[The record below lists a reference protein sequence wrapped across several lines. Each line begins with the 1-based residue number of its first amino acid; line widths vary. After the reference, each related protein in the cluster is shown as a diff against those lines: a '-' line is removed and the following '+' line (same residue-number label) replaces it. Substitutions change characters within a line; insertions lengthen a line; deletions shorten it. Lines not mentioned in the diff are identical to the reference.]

1 MSNEET
7 ILFVIFFS
15 IAFILIYKYIR
26 LYLKKKHM
34 IKINATVTDVI
45 KKTTYQKNMYVYFY
59 KYKFKG
65 EEYNTS
71 DNTRYKILG
80 FNPKINDTY
89 EMFINTKKPSECI
102 TPLDLFLSKISLILS
117 IVLIIVPFII

>member
-1 MSNEET
+1 
-7 ILFVIFFS
+7 
-15 IAFILIYKYIR
+15 
-26 LYLKKKHM
+26 M

>member
-1 MSNEET
+1 
-7 ILFVIFFS
+7 
-15 IAFILIYKYIR
+15 
-26 LYLKKKHM
+26 M

-45 KKTTYQKNMYVYFY
+45 KRTTYQKNMYVYFY

-65 EEYNTS
+65 EEYSTS

-89 EMFINTKKPSECI
+89 KMFINTKKPSECI

>member
-1 MSNEET
+1 MSNEEK

-45 KKTTYQKNMYVYFY
+45 KRTTYQKNMYVYFY
-59 KYKFKG
+59 KYKFKD

-89 EMFINTKKPSECI
+89 EIFINTKKPSECI

-117 IVLIIVPFII
+117 IVLIIVPFIL

>member
-26 LYLKKKHM
+26 LYLKKRHM

-71 DNTRYKILG
+71 DNTRVKILG

-89 EMFINTKKPSECI
+89 EIFINTKKPSECI
-102 TPLDLFLSKISLILS
+102 TPLEIFLSKISLILS

>member
-1 MSNEET
+1 MKKQFF
-7 ILFVIFFS
+7 LLYFFS

-26 LYLKKKHM
+26 LDLKRKKM
-34 IKINATVTDVI
+34 IKINAIVTDVI
-45 KKTTYQKNMYVYFY
+45 RKTTYQKNMYVYYY

-71 DNTRYKILG
+71 DNTRVKILG

-102 TPLDLFLSKISLILS
+102 TPLEIFLSKISLILS

>member
-26 LYLKKKHM
+26 LDLKRKKM
-34 IKINATVTDVI
+34 IKINAIVTDVI
-45 KKTTYQKNMYVYFY
+45 RKTTYQKNMYVYYY

-71 DNTRYKILG
+71 DNTRVKILG

-102 TPLDLFLSKISLILS
+102 TPLEIFLSKISLILS

>member
-34 IKINATVTDVI
+34 IKINATITDVI
-45 KKTTYQKNMYVYFY
+45 KRTTYQKNMYVYFY

>member
-1 MSNEET
+1 MHNEET

-26 LYLKKKHM
+26 LYLKRKKM
-34 IKINATVTDVI
+34 IKINAIVTDVI
-45 KKTTYQKNMYVYFY
+45 KRTTYQKNMYVYYY

-71 DNTRYKILG
+71 DNTRVKILG

>member
-45 KKTTYQKNMYVYFY
+45 KRTTYQKNMYVYFY

-71 DNTRYKILG
+71 DNTRVKILG

>member
-1 MSNEET
+1 MSNEEM

-45 KKTTYQKNMYVYFY
+45 KRTTYQKNMYVYFY

-89 EMFINTKKPSECI
+89 KMFINTKKPSECI

>member
-45 KKTTYQKNMYVYFY
+45 KRTTYQKNMYVYFY
-59 KYKFKG
+59 KYKFKD

-89 EMFINTKKPSECI
+89 EIFINTKKPSECI

>member
-71 DNTRYKILG
+71 DNTRVKILG

>member
-1 MSNEET
+1 MSNEEM

-45 KKTTYQKNMYVYFY
+45 KRTTYQKNMYVYFY
-59 KYKFKG
+59 KYKFKD

-89 EMFINTKKPSECI
+89 EIFINTKKPSECI

-117 IVLIIVPFII
+117 IVLIIVPFIL